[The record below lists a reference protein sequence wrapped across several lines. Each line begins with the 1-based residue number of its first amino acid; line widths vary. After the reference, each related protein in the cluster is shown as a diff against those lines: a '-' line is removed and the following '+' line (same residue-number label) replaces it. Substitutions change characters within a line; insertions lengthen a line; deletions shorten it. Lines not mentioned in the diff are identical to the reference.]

1 MNEEEDGME
10 ERKRRKK
17 EKKKHSK
24 NETKMKA
31 FGKRIE
37 NWKEKGE

>member
-1 MNEEEDGME
+1 MKKKTEWRNEKE
-10 ERKRRKK
+10 

-37 NWKEKGE
+37 N